1 MVYDRHPLSSYAVVE
16 TTLVD
21 GKVYFDRELDRL
33 RREQLAAL
41 EQSLTEP
48 AGENDGDEP

>member
-1 MVYDRHPLSSYAVVE
+1 MQ

-33 RREQLAAL
+33 RREALAAL
-41 EQSLTEP
+41 EESLLESSEASESP
-48 AGENDGDEP
+48 DADEGEAP